1 VHTLVIGETSMRRVL
16 AANYIFTAV
25 LVLGLAGRAGAA
37 SVQTLN
43 NPVPNGFIKIDG
55 SLNDWLSIARFNQDT
70 VGDGST
76 GPARPLDI
84 DILQGAVAHD
94 ANFFYFLYRNAGDNM
109 VDGASNWV
117 FIDLDQNAST
127 GLVAGFS
134 IGTDFNL
141 GGTGGWN
148 AWNAAGGFA
157 GPAAGRTVATGDTD
171 ASGGADFLEWA
182 VSRTAVQP
190 GGGTFNPPSG
200 SFNLL
205 FIAEDTTFDTSPN
218 NGEVDWFTY
227 NAAGTYNPGVA
238 GDADANGV
246 ININD
251 YQLIQANS
259 FTIVPLGTMGDVDD
273 SGFVNFDDF
282 HQWKTNFPG
291 GAAAA
296 EAAIAALVP
305 EPSGV
310 ALSGAALAALAAVRR
325 RRSEG

>member
-1 VHTLVIGETSMRRVL
+1 MTCRFASFAALMAIVAIGL
-16 AANYIFTAV
+16 GAV
-25 LVLGLAGRAGAA
+25 ARAA

-76 GPARPLDI
+76 GAARPLDI

-109 VDGASNWV
+109 VDAASNWI
-117 FIDLDQNAST
+117 FIDLDQNATT
-127 GLVAGFS
+127 GLTSIAPLGS

-148 AWNAAGGFA
+148 EWNPAGGHA
-157 GPAAGRTVATGDTD
+157 GGAAGRAVAVGDSNG
-171 ASGGADFLEWA
+171 SGGADFLEWSI
-182 VSRTAVQP
+182 SRTAVQP
-190 GGGTFNPPSG
+190 LGGTFNPPTG
-200 SFNLL
+200 SFNLV
-205 FIAEDTTFDTSPN
+205 FGAEDTNMDTSPN
-218 NGEVDWFTY
+218 NGNVDWFTY

-238 GDADANGV
+238 GDADANGI

-259 FTIVPLGTMGDVDD
+259 FTVVPLGTMGDVDD
-273 SGFVNFDDF
+273 TGFVDFSDF
-282 HQWKTNFPG
+282 HQWKSNFPG

-305 EPSGV
+305 EPGSL
-310 ALSGAALAALAAVRR
+310 ALFGAALTALLVG
-325 RRSEG
+325 RRSQFQG

>member
-1 VHTLVIGETSMRRVL
+1 MNRLAASLVIL
-16 AANYIFTAV
+16 TAV
-25 LVLGLAGRAGAA
+25 STAVHAG

-94 ANFFYFLYRNAGDNM
+94 ANNFYFLYRNAGDNM

-141 GGTGGWN
+141 GGLGGWN
-148 AWNAAGGFA
+148 EWNPDGTHAGGANGRSVAAGDSNG
-157 GPAAGRTVATGDTD
+157 
-171 ASGGADFLEWA
+171 SGGADFLEWS
-182 VSRTAVQP
+182 VSRSAVQP
-190 GGGTFNPPSG
+190 RGGTFNPPSG

-218 NGEVDWFTY
+218 NGDVDWFTY
-227 NAAGTYNPGVA
+227 NATGTYNPGVA
-238 GDADANGV
+238 GDADANGI

-273 SGFVNFDDF
+273 SGFVDFDDF

-291 GAAAA
+291 GVAAA

-305 EPSGV
+305 EPSSI
-310 ALSGAALAALAAVRR
+310 ALFGAALTALVAGPRR
-325 RRSEG
+325 PSQG